1 MADRADDRLDTTR
14 EPDTEPSRRATLRQI
29 SALLEHLRFG
39 SIEIVVHDS
48 RVVQIMRTEKLR
60 LECTAA
66 QRPK

>member
-1 MADRADDRLDTTR
+1 MTTADRSRDGQDKT
-14 EPDTEPSRRATLRQI
+14 EGEPSRRAALRQI
-29 SALLEHLRFG
+29 SALLGDLHFG

-60 LECTAA
+60 VECPPG